1 MKKQLTE
8 LKKYLDKIEE
18 SGKLKIKNTQI
29 TLAELRELYSIGN
42 DLAHNK
48 HSETIMSKVADVL
61 RQLDFN
67 VKTKGI
73 GFEISL

>member
-8 LKKYLDKIEE
+8 LRKYLDKIEE
-18 SGKLKIKNTQI
+18 TGKLKIKNIQI
-29 TLAELRELYSIGN
+29 TLVELRELYSIGN
-42 DLAHNK
+42 DLINNK

-61 RQLDFN
+61 KQLDFN

-73 GFEISL
+73 GFEIGL

>member
-29 TLAELRELYSIGN
+29 TLTELRELYSIGN
-42 DLAHNK
+42 DLINNK

-61 RQLDFN
+61 KQLNFN

-73 GFEISL
+73 GFEIGL

>member
-29 TLAELRELYSIGN
+29 TLTELRELYSIGN
-42 DLAHNK
+42 DLINNK

-61 RQLDFN
+61 KQLDFN

-73 GFEISL
+73 GFEIGL

>member
-8 LKKYLDKIEE
+8 LRKYLDKIEE
-18 SGKLKIKNTQI
+18 TGKLKIKNIQI
-29 TLAELRELYSIGN
+29 TLVELRELYSIGN
-42 DLAHNK
+42 DLINNK
-48 HSETIMSKVADVL
+48 HSETIMSGVANIL
-61 RQLDFN
+61 KRLNFN

>member
-1 MKKQLTE
+1 MKKQLIE
-8 LKKYLDKIEE
+8 LKKHLEKAED
-18 SGKLKIKNTQI
+18 SGKQKIKNTQI

-48 HSETIMSKVADVL
+48 HSETIMSRVADVL
-61 RQLDFN
+61 KQLDFN